1 MTVRISYY
9 MFSEEEKGGKKAQLK
24 LQNIKQFPS
33 VTGIQA
39 SSTITVQ
46 RKRHCNKEV
55 EHVKAANKNK
65 QNILFIYT
73 CVYKMALKMA

>member
-1 MTVRISYY
+1 MN
-9 MFSEEEKGGKKAQLK
+9 KKHNLIK

-39 SSTITVQ
+39 SSTITVHH
-46 RKRHCNKEV
+46 KLHCNKEI

-73 CVYKMALKMA
+73 YVYKMALKMA